1 MLKTIPRWEALNT
14 GLLGASGAKQD
25 KAEMQTST
33 TATENCHKSLESQW
47 ASVSPI
53 RIKINL
59 QDFDESDLVLDV
71 PPIMPTSKKSKPFR
85 SFKHQSMDER
95 VHITS
100 PEERKLQIT
109 RGKQVKSN

>member
-14 GLLGASGAKQD
+14 GLLGASGAEQD

-47 ASVSPI
+47 ASVSPV
-53 RIKINL
+53 RIKMNL

-71 PPIMPTSKKSKPFR
+71 PPIMLLLRNQNHLEASNI
-85 SFKHQSMDER
+85 R
-95 VHITS
+95 VWMKGYT
-100 PEERKLQIT
+100 
-109 RGKQVKSN
+109 